1 MDIERDPKLERESGG
16 TEQIYFDVRKGHK
29 AFATYIFSVNN
40 VLNFARMW
48 NNALGLAHACNGH
61 RALVNAYYRR
71 VICPRPGGAMR
82 LIHYYIMYSHRWG
95 LRNWLI
101 EIQRY
106 F

>member
-48 NNALGLAHACNGH
+48 TMLLVLLT
-61 RALVNAYYRR
+61 RAMGTGGTGQCLLSQSYLPAAGRGAIRR
-71 VICPRPGGAMR
+71 
-82 LIHYYIMYSHRWG
+82 
-95 LRNWLI
+95 
-101 EIQRY
+101 
-106 F
+106 